1 MSLIV
6 NGTTVQKV
14 IVVKDSVSTNLTKLI
29 VNGTVVFQTLP
40 PPVDIKSFDQNLHGD
55 IVSYGDIGDNTD
67 NPYDE
72 ITTDIA
78 ACSAVLLTKYV
89 ANNGHP
95 YQTMRRAYI
104 GNTEEGLP
112 NFMAEDGYLEIM
124 STLGGFKHIYLPVDY
139 YGPENPLP
147 TISDAPIHCIPIM
160 SSALAYIGASPV
172 VVDELPHYHDFD
184 GRPLQPIET
193 GTYSNGKKN
202 IFVFA
207 ETAEMKAFRIAHP
220 DDLPEPFISDA
231 SVEMNDSYLLF
242 QPYDSN
248 ETIEDLISYYFGEY
262 FSNAI
267 LSNNRYGDIDSFYTN
282 SDLGHDLLN
291 SNIIVM
297 DSINSWGDYFN
308 NKGIEWNTGN
318 PFYDCANIVYEGGA
332 EGYLG
337 PWASPVAQWPEAV
350 KNAELPALLMDKIP
364 RGFDIG
370 IYQTMG
376 GWFTLFGPQALAEA
390 LVMDLILIPDK
401 DISIGASANID
412 NLREVYEAFET
423 DPIDSGIFNGI
434 TLDTRLYRANVV
446 SIPGSFF
453 VGTKTI

>member
-6 NGTTVQKV
+6 NGTTVKKV

-55 IVSYGDIGDNTD
+55 IVSYGDIGENTH
-67 NPYDE
+67 NPYDG
-72 ITTDIA
+72 ITTEIGTH
-78 ACSAVLLTKYV
+78 SAILLTKYV

-112 NFMAEDGYLEIM
+112 NFMADDGYLEIM

-147 TISDAPIHCIPIM
+147 TINAEPIHCVPIM

-172 VVDELPHYHDFD
+172 IVSELPHYSDFD
-184 GRPLQPIET
+184 PDRPLLPIET

-202 IFVFA
+202 IFMFA
-207 ETAEMKAFRIAHP
+207 ETAEMRAFKNAHP
-220 DDLPEPFISDA
+220 DDLPEPFIGDSTT
-231 SVEMNDSYLLF
+231 EMSNSYLLF
-242 QPYDSN
+242 QPYDSA
-248 ETIEDLISYYFGEY
+248 ETIEDLIRYYFGEY
-262 FSNAI
+262 FSNTI
-267 LSNNRYGDIDSFYTN
+267 LGSLHYGDIDSFYAN
-282 SDLGHDLLN
+282 SGLEHALSN

-297 DSINSWGDYFN
+297 DSINSWATYFEN
-308 NKGIEWNTGN
+308 TTIGWNPGN
-318 PFYDCANIVYEGGA
+318 PFYDCANTLREEG
-332 EGYLG
+332 EYGYLG
-337 PWASPVAQWPEAV
+337 PWASPAAQWPETNN
-350 KNAELPALLMDKIP
+350 NAQPALLMDKIP

-370 IYQTMG
+370 IYPNMLYPV
-376 GWFTLFGPQALAEA
+376 LFGPQALAEA
-390 LVMDLILIPDK
+390 LIMDLIPSNE
-401 DISIGASANID
+401 ISIEASANID
-412 NLREVYEAFET
+412 NLKEVYEAFET
-423 DPIDSGIFNGI
+423 DPIDTGISGI
-434 TLDTRLYRANVV
+434 TLNLDLYSHNIV
-446 SIPGSFF
+446 SIPGSFV

>member
-6 NGTTVQKV
+6 NGTTVKKV

-55 IVSYGDIGDNTD
+55 IVSYGDIGDNTHS
-67 NPYDE
+67 PYDG
-72 ITTDIA
+72 ITEGIG

-95 YQTMRRAYI
+95 YQTMRRTYI

-147 TISDAPIHCIPIM
+147 TVSDAPIQCVPIM

-172 VVDELPHYHDFD
+172 VVSELPHYSDF
-184 GRPLQPIET
+184 GARPLLPIET

-207 ETAEMKAFRIAHP
+207 ETAEMRAFRIAHS
-220 DDLPEPFISDA
+220 DDLPEPFIGDSTT
-231 SVEMNDSYLLF
+231 EMNDSYLLF
-242 QPYDSN
+242 QPYDST
-248 ETIEDLISYYFGEY
+248 ETIEDLITYYFGEY
-262 FSNAI
+262 FSNAVMG
-267 LSNNRYGDIDSFYTN
+267 SNRYGDAESFYAN
-282 SDLGHDLLN
+282 SGLEHELSN

-308 NKGIEWNTGN
+308 NKGIDWNTGN
-318 PFYDCANIVYEGGA
+318 PFYDCADIVINGG
-332 EGYLG
+332 GVSDGFLG
-337 PWASPVAQWPEAV
+337 PWASPEAQWPEV
-350 KNAELPALLMDKIP
+350 DKNAELPALLMDKIP
-364 RGFDIG
+364 RGFDIVF
-370 IYQTMG
+370 YQNKLYPV
-376 GWFTLFGPQALAEA
+376 LFGPQALAEA
-390 LVMDLILIPDK
+390 LVMDLIPYEE
-401 DISIGASANID
+401 ISVEASANID
-412 NLREVYEAFET
+412 NLKEVYEAFEPN
-423 DPIDSGIFNGI
+423 PIDFGIPNGI
-434 TLDTRLYRANVV
+434 TLNTRLYRDNLV
-446 SIPGSFF
+446 SIPGSFV